1 MSDQIAD
8 YFVHP
13 NAIVASTQIGP
24 RTRVWAFANVQKE
37 VVIGADC
44 NICDHCFVENHV
56 VIGDRVTIKNGVS
69 LWDGMI
75 VQDDVFIGPNA
86 VFTNDVYPRSKVYL
100 HDPVKTVLEQGCSIG
115 ANSVIVAGHSIG
127 RYAMIGAGAVVTKSV
142 PAYTLW
148 FGNPAKFVAFICKCA
163 KRLSFKGNE
172 ATCEC
177 GLAYELRDG
186 LVVPL

>member
-1 MSDQIAD
+1 MSESKPE
-8 YFVHP
+8 YHVHP
-13 NAIVASTQIGP
+13 NALVASTQIGP
-24 RTRVWAFANVQKE
+24 RTRIWAFSNVQQD

-56 VIGDRVTIKNGVS
+56 TIGDRVTIKNGVT
-69 LWDGMI
+69 LWDGMT
-75 VQDDVFIGPNA
+75 VEDDVFIGPNA

-100 HDPVKTVLEQGCSIG
+100 HEPVRTRLEQGCSIG
-115 ANSVIVAGHSIG
+115 ANSVIVAGHDIG

-148 FGNPAKFVAFICKCA
+148 FGNPARFVAYICKCA
-163 KRLSFKGNE
+163 QRLSFTGDK

-177 GLAYELRDG
+177 GLKYELRNG
-186 LVVPL
+186 LAVPR